1 MHVPPGSAVSERQ
14 SVVWDWPL
22 RLWHWAFA
30 AGIAFSLYS
39 GLDGDIGLLEWHQ
52 RCGLALL
59 GLILFRIGWAVW
71 GGRYARVGNYRTTPA
86 AFLRHFKGGASGTHT
101 APGVALATVLLAAAA
116 LQVCT
121 GLVATDDIFTE
132 GPLHRYVSAELAD
145 IATWIHHRLHWAI
158 IGLVSVHLLA
168 HAIYGLVLRD
178 RLPLSMFTGKKPATA
193 PDTPHYW
200 LRALA
205 TAALAT
211 GVTLIVAYART
222 LFG

>member
-1 MHVPPGSAVSERQ
+1 MSQRQ
-14 SVVWDWPL
+14 STVWDWPL

-39 GLDGDIGLLEWHQ
+39 GLDGDISLLESHQ
-52 RCGLALL
+52 RSGLVLL
-59 GLILFRIGWAVW
+59 GLLVFRLGWAIW
-71 GGRYARVGNYRTTPA
+71 GGLYARLGNYKTTPA
-86 AFLRHFKGGASGTHT
+86 AVLRHFKAGTTGTTGSHT
-101 APGVALATVLLAAAA
+101 APGIALAAALLAAAA

-132 GPLHRYVSAELAD
+132 GPLHRYVSAEVAD
-145 IATWIHHRLHWAI
+145 AATWIHHRLHWVI
-158 IGLVSVHLLA
+158 LGLVSVHLLA
-168 HAIYGLVLRD
+168 HAIYGFVLRN
-178 RLPLSMFTGKKPATA
+178 RLPLSMFTGRKPAML

-200 LRALA
+200 LRALL

-211 GVTLIVAYART
+211 AVALIVTYART